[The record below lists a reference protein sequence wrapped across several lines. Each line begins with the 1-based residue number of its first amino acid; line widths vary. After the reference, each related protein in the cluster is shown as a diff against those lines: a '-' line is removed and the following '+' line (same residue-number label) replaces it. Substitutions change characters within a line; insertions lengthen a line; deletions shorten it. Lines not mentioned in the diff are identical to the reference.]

1 MPVRSAGGRR
11 RYSRREIN
19 RVAALVKL
27 ISEGL
32 TLEGARRVRDLQAR
46 VEELEADLDR
56 ARGQ

>member
-1 MPVRSAGGRR
+1 MRSAGGRR